1 MFISASHDGSVL
13 GHSVKNSGT
22 SRSEI
27 ANGQVSR
34 KLLRSASWLRGKD
47 RQGRTAKEGDTFVFI
62 HTYVS
67 AKQTGQGD
75 KNKLD
80 FLPLAS
86 S

>member
-1 MFISASHDGSVL
+1 MFISASRDGSVL

-34 KLLRSASWLRGKD
+34 KLLRSAWLD
-47 RQGRTAKEGDTFVFI
+47 RQGRTAKEGDTLVFI